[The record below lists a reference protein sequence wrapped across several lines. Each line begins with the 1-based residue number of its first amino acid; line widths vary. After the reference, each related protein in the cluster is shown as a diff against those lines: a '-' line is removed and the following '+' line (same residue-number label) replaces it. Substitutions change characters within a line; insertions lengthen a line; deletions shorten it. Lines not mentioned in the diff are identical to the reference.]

1 MIKRYVASLSLA
13 VLASAAPAWA
23 EWQVADNSGIQ
34 FVSIKNNTIGE
45 VSHFDMISGTV
56 GDQGAVE
63 VRVALDSVETN
74 IGIRNDRMKKM
85 LFEVGLY
92 PEAVITAQLSEETM
106 AAVGSSSGAAVP
118 VVLQIDLHGQVVSK
132 DAVLTVSATDAGGFS
147 ATTSQPILL
156 NAAEF
161 NLEDGVAALAERRRA
176 QCDQSGDTGDGV
188 TEFHEGRRRV
198 TLTAGRYK
206 PASRSVERSSVW

>member
-13 VLASAAPAWA
+13 VLASAAPTWA
-23 EWQVADNSGIQ
+23 EWQVADTSGIQ

-92 PEAVITAQLSEETM
+92 PEAVISAQFSPETV
-106 AAVGSSSGAAVP
+106 AVLGSSSGSAVP
-118 VVLQIDLHGQVVSK
+118 VVLQSDLHGQVVSK
-132 DAVLTVSATDAGGFS
+132 DAVLTVSATEVGFS

-161 NLEDGVAALAERRRA
+161 DLENGVAAL
-176 QCDQSGDTGDGV
+176 QSVAGLNAISRVIPV
-188 TEFHEGRRRV
+188 TVSLNFTKV
-198 TLTAGRYK
+198 AA
-206 PASRSVERSSVW
+206 ASP

>member
-1 MIKRYVASLSLA
+1 MIKRYVLSLSFA
-13 VLASAAPAWA
+13 ALASAAPAWA
-23 EWQVADNSGIQ
+23 EWQVADNSRIQ

-92 PEAVITAQLSEETM
+92 PEAVITAQLSEEAM
-106 AAVGSSSGAAVP
+106 AAAGSSSGAAVP

-147 ATTSQPILL
+147 ARHLSP
-156 NAAEF
+156 F
-161 NLEDGVAALAERRRA
+161 
-176 QCDQSGDTGDGV
+176 C
-188 TEFHEGRRRV
+188 
-198 TLTAGRYK
+198 
-206 PASRSVERSSVW
+206 

>member
-1 MIKRYVASLSLA
+1 MIKRYVVSLSLA
-13 VLASAAPAWA
+13 VLTSAVPAWA
-23 EWQVADNSGIQ
+23 EWQVADNSSIQ

-45 VSHFDMISGTV
+45 VSHFDMISGTLS
-56 GDQGAVE
+56 DQGAVE
-63 VRVALDSVETN
+63 VRVTLDSVETN

-92 PEAVITAQLSEETM
+92 PEAVISAQLSPETM
-106 AAVGSSSGAAVP
+106 AVLGSSSGSAVP

-132 DAVLTVSATDAGGFS
+132 DAVLTVSATDTGGFS

-161 NLEDGVAALAERRRA
+161 DLEDGVAAL
-176 QCDQSGDTGDGV
+176 QSVAGLNAISRVIPV
-188 TEFHEGRRRV
+188 TVSLNFTKV
-198 TLTAGRYK
+198 AAGS
-206 PASRSVERSSVW
+206 P

>member
-13 VLASAAPAWA
+13 ALVSAAPAWA
-23 EWQVADNSGIQ
+23 EWQVADNSSIQ

-92 PEAVITAQLSEETM
+92 PEAVITAQLSPETM
-106 AAVGSSSGAAVP
+106 AVLGSSSGAAVP

-132 DAVLTVSATDAGGFS
+132 DVVLTVSATDAGGFS
-147 ATTSQPILL
+147 VTTSQPILL
-156 NAAEF
+156 SAAEF
-161 NLEDGVAALAERRRA
+161 DLEDGVAAL
-176 QCDQSGDTGDGV
+176 QSVAGLNAISRVIPV
-188 TEFHEGRRRV
+188 TVSLNFTKV
-198 TLTAGRYK
+198 AA
-206 PASRSVERSSVW
+206 ASP

>member
-1 MIKRYVASLSLA
+1 MIKRYVLSLSFA
-13 VLASAAPAWA
+13 ALASAAPAWA
-23 EWQVADNSGIQ
+23 EWQVADNSRIQ

-63 VRVALDSVETN
+63 VRVTLDSVETN

-92 PEAVITAQLSEETM
+92 PEAVITAQLSEEAM
-106 AAVGSSSGAAVP
+106 AAAGSSSGAAVP

-161 NLEDGVAALAERRRA
+161 NLEDGVAAL
-176 QCDQSGDTGDGV
+176 QSVAGLNAISRVIPV
-188 TEFHEGRRRV
+188 TVSLNFTKV
-198 TLTAGRYK
+198 AA
-206 PASRSVERSSVW
+206 ASP

>member
-1 MIKRYVASLSLA
+1 MIKRYVVSLSVA

-23 EWQVADNSGIQ
+23 EWQVADNSSIQ

-45 VSHFDMISGTV
+45 VSHFDMIAGTV

-63 VRVALDSVETN
+63 MRVALDSVETN

-92 PEAVITAQLSEETM
+92 PEAVITAQLTPETL
-106 AAVGSSSGAAVP
+106 AVLGSTSGAAVP

-132 DAVLTVSATDAGGFS
+132 DAVLTVSATHAGGFS

-161 NLEDGVAALAERRRA
+161 DLEDGVAAL
-176 QCDQSGDTGDGV
+176 QSVAGLNAISRVIPV
-188 TEFHEGRRRV
+188 TVSLNFTKV
-198 TLTAGRYK
+198 AA
-206 PASRSVERSSVW
+206 ASP

>member
-1 MIKRYVASLSLA
+1 MIKRYVVSLSVA

-34 FVSIKNNTIGE
+34 FVSIKNNAIGE

-56 GDQGAVE
+56 GDQGAVK

-92 PEAVITAQLSEETM
+92 PEAVITAQLSPETM
-106 AAVGSSSGAAVP
+106 AVVGSSSGWAVP

-161 NLEDGVAALAERRRA
+161 NLEDGVAAL
-176 QCDQSGDTGDGV
+176 QSVAGLNAISRVIPV
-188 TEFHEGRRRV
+188 TVSLNFTRV
-198 TLTAGRYK
+198 AA
-206 PASRSVERSSVW
+206 ASP

>member
-1 MIKRYVASLSLA
+1 MIKLYVASLSLA
-13 VLASAAPAWA
+13 ALASAAPAWA
-23 EWQVADNSGIQ
+23 EWQVADNSSVQ

-92 PEAVITAQLSEETM
+92 PEAVITAQLSEEAM
-106 AAVGSSSGAAVP
+106 AAAGSSSGAAVP

-132 DAVLTVSATDAGGFS
+132 DAVLTVSAAAAGGFS

-161 NLEDGVAALAERRRA
+161 DLEDGVAAL
-176 QCDQSGDTGDGV
+176 QSVAGLNAISRVIPV
-188 TEFHEGRRRV
+188 TVSLNFTKV
-198 TLTAGRYK
+198 AA
-206 PASRSVERSSVW
+206 ASP

>member
-1 MIKRYVASLSLA
+1 MIKRYVALMSLA
-13 VLASAAPAWA
+13 VLASASPAWA

-45 VSHFDMISGTV
+45 VSHFEMISGTI

-92 PEAVITAQLSEETM
+92 PEAVITAQLSAEAM
-106 AAVGSSSGAAVP
+106 AAAGSSTGAAVP
-118 VVLQIDLHGQVVSK
+118 VVLQIDLHGQEVSK

-161 NLEDGVAALAERRRA
+161 DLENGIAAL
-176 QCDQSGDTGDGV
+176 QSVAGLNAISRV
-188 TEFHEGRRRV
+188 IPV
-198 TLTAGRYK
+198 TLSLNFTKVATAS
-206 PASRSVERSSVW
+206 P

>member
-1 MIKRYVASLSLA
+1 MIKRYVASLSAA
-13 VLASAAPAWA
+13 VLVSAAPAWA
-23 EWQVADNSGIQ
+23 EWQVADNSSIQ

-92 PEAVITAQLSEETM
+92 PEAEITAQLSPETM
-106 AAVGSSSGAAVP
+106 AVLGSSSGAAVP
-118 VVLQIDLHGQVVSK
+118 VVLQINLHGQMVSK
-132 DAVLTVSATDAGGFS
+132 DAVLTVSATHAGGFS

-161 NLEDGVAALAERRRA
+161 DLEDGVAAL
-176 QCDQSGDTGDGV
+176 QSVAGLNAISRVIPV
-188 TEFHEGRRRV
+188 TVSLNFTKV
-198 TLTAGRYK
+198 AA
-206 PASRSVERSSVW
+206 ASP

>member
-13 VLASAAPAWA
+13 VLASAAPTWA
-23 EWQVADNSGIQ
+23 EWQVADTSGIQ
-34 FVSIKNNTIGE
+34 FVSIKNDTIGE

-92 PEAVITAQLSEETM
+92 PEAVITAQLSPETV
-106 AAVGSSSGAAVP
+106 AVLGSSSGAAVP

-132 DAVLTVSATDAGGFS
+132 DAVLTVSATEVGLS

-161 NLEDGVAALAERRRA
+161 DLEDGVAAL
-176 QCDQSGDTGDGV
+176 QSVAGLNAISRVIPV
-188 TEFHEGRRRV
+188 TVSLNFTKV
-198 TLTAGRYK
+198 AA
-206 PASRSVERSSVW
+206 ASP

>member
-1 MIKRYVASLSLA
+1 MIKRYVVSLSLA
-13 VLASAAPAWA
+13 ALVSAAPAWA
-23 EWQVADNSGIQ
+23 EWQVADNSSIQ

-45 VSHFDMISGTV
+45 VSHFDMISGTL

-92 PEAVITAQLSEETM
+92 PEVVITAQLSPETM
-106 AAVGSSSGAAVP
+106 AVLGSSSGAVVP

-147 ATTSQPILL
+147 ATTCQPILL

-161 NLEDGVAALAERRRA
+161 DLEDGVAAL
-176 QCDQSGDTGDGV
+176 QSVAGLNAISRVIPV
-188 TEFHEGRRRV
+188 TVSLNFTKV
-198 TLTAGRYK
+198 AA
-206 PASRSVERSSVW
+206 ASP

>member
-23 EWQVADNSGIQ
+23 EWQVADNSRIQ

-45 VSHFDMISGTV
+45 TSHFDMISGTV

-92 PEAVITAQLSEETM
+92 PEAVITAQLSDEAM
-106 AAVGSSSGAAVP
+106 AAAGSSSGAAVP

-161 NLEDGVAALAERRRA
+161 ELENGVAAL
-176 QCDQSGDTGDGV
+176 QSVAGLNAISRVIPV
-188 TEFHEGRRRV
+188 TVALNF
-198 TLTAGRYK
+198 TKAA
-206 PASRSVERSSVW
+206 ASP

>member
-13 VLASAAPAWA
+13 VLASAAPTWA
-23 EWQVADNSGIQ
+23 EWQVADTSGIQ

-92 PEAVITAQLSEETM
+92 PEAVITAQLSPENM
-106 AAVGSSSGAAVP
+106 AVLGSSSEAAVP
-118 VVLQIDLHGQVVSK
+118 VLLQIDLHGQVVSK
-132 DAVLTVSATDAGGFS
+132 DAVLTVSATEVGFS

-161 NLEDGVAALAERRRA
+161 NLEDGVAAL
-176 QCDQSGDTGDGV
+176 QSVAGLNAISRVIPV
-188 TEFHEGRRRV
+188 TVSLNFTKV
-198 TLTAGRYK
+198 AA
-206 PASRSVERSSVW
+206 ASP

>member
-1 MIKRYVASLSLA
+1 
-13 VLASAAPAWA
+13 
-23 EWQVADNSGIQ
+23 
-34 FVSIKNNTIGE
+34 
-45 VSHFDMISGTV
+45 MISGTV

-92 PEAVITAQLSEETM
+92 PEAVITAQLSPETM
-106 AAVGSSSGAAVP
+106 AVLGSSSGAAVP

-132 DAVLTVSATDAGGFS
+132 DAVLTVSATEVGFS

-161 NLEDGVAALAERRRA
+161 DLEDGVTALQSVAGLNAISRVIPVTVSLNFTKVAA
-176 QCDQSGDTGDGV
+176 
-188 TEFHEGRRRV
+188 
-198 TLTAGRYK
+198 
-206 PASRSVERSSVW
+206 ASP

>member
-13 VLASAAPAWA
+13 ALVSAAPAWA
-23 EWQVADNSGIQ
+23 EWQVADNSDIQ
-34 FVSIKNNTIGE
+34 FVSIKNNAIGE
-45 VSHFDMISGTV
+45 VSRFDIISGTL

-92 PEAVITAQLSEETM
+92 PEAVITAQLSPETM
-106 AAVGSSSGAAVP
+106 AVLGSSSGSAVP

-132 DAVLTVSATDAGGFS
+132 DAVLTVSATHAGGFS

-161 NLEDGVAALAERRRA
+161 NLEDGVAAL
-176 QCDQSGDTGDGV
+176 QSVAGLNAISRVIPV
-188 TEFHEGRRRV
+188 TVPLNFTKV
-198 TLTAGRYK
+198 AA
-206 PASRSVERSSVW
+206 ASP

>member
-13 VLASAAPAWA
+13 ALASAAPAWA
-23 EWQVADNSGIQ
+23 EWQVADNSRIQ

-92 PEAVITAQLSEETM
+92 PEAVITAQLSEEAM
-106 AAVGSSSGAAVP
+106 AAVGIEQWGGCA
-118 VVLQIDLHGQVVSK
+118 GR
-132 DAVLTVSATDAGGFS
+132 ATDRFAWSGG
-147 ATTSQPILL
+147 
-156 NAAEF
+156 E
-161 NLEDGVAALAERRRA
+161 
-176 QCDQSGDTGDGV
+176 
-188 TEFHEGRRRV
+188 
-198 TLTAGRYK
+198 
-206 PASRSVERSSVW
+206 

>member
-13 VLASAAPAWA
+13 VLASASPAWA
-23 EWQVADNSGIQ
+23 EWQVADDSGIQ

-45 VSHFDMISGTV
+45 VSHFEMISGTI
-56 GDQGAVE
+56 GDQGEVE

-85 LFEVGLY
+85 LFEVGVY
-92 PEAVITAQLSEETM
+92 PEAVITAQLSAEAM

-132 DAVLTVSATDAGGFS
+132 DAVLTVSATDTGGFS

-161 NLEDGVAALAERRRA
+161 DLENGVAALQRVAGLNAISRVIP
-176 QCDQSGDTGDGV
+176 V
-188 TEFHEGRRRV
+188 TVSLNFTKV
-198 TLTAGRYK
+198 A
-206 PASRSVERSSVW
+206 ASP

>member
-1 MIKRYVASLSLA
+1 MIKRYVVSLSLA
-13 VLASAAPAWA
+13 VLTSAVPAWA
-23 EWQVADNSGIQ
+23 EWQVADNSSIQ

-45 VSHFDMISGTV
+45 ISHFDMISGTV

-92 PEAVITAQLSEETM
+92 PEAVITAQLTPETM
-106 AAVGSSSGAAVP
+106 AVLGSSSGAAVP

-161 NLEDGVAALAERRRA
+161 DLEDGVAAL
-176 QCDQSGDTGDGV
+176 QSVAGLNAISRVIPV
-188 TEFHEGRRRV
+188 TVSLNFTKV
-198 TLTAGRYK
+198 AAGS
-206 PASRSVERSSVW
+206 P

>member
-1 MIKRYVASLSLA
+1 MIKRYVASLSIA

-45 VSHFDMISGTV
+45 VSHFETISGTV
-56 GDQGAVE
+56 GDQGAVA

-92 PEAVITAQLSEETM
+92 PEAVITAQLSPETM
-106 AAVGSSSGAAVP
+106 AVLGSSSGAAVP

-161 NLEDGVAALAERRRA
+161 DLEDGVAAL
-176 QCDQSGDTGDGV
+176 QSVAGLNAISRVIPV
-188 TEFHEGRRRV
+188 TVSLNFTKV
-198 TLTAGRYK
+198 AA
-206 PASRSVERSSVW
+206 ASP

>member
-1 MIKRYVASLSLA
+1 MIKRYVLSLSFA
-13 VLASAAPAWA
+13 ALASAAPAWA
-23 EWQVADNSGIQ
+23 EWQVADNSHIQ

-92 PEAVITAQLSEETM
+92 PEAVITAQLSEEAM
-106 AAVGSSSGAAVP
+106 AAAGSSSRAAVP

-161 NLEDGVAALAERRRA
+161 NLEDGVAAL
-176 QCDQSGDTGDGV
+176 QSVAGLNAISRVIPV
-188 TEFHEGRRRV
+188 TVSLNFTKV
-198 TLTAGRYK
+198 AA
-206 PASRSVERSSVW
+206 ASP

>member
-1 MIKRYVASLSLA
+1 MIKRYVVSLSLA

-23 EWQVADNSGIQ
+23 EWQVADNSSVQ

-45 VSHFDMISGTV
+45 VSHFDMVSGTL

-92 PEAVITAQLSEETM
+92 PEAVITAQLSPETM
-106 AAVGSSSGAAVP
+106 AVLGSSSGSAVP
-118 VVLQIDLHGQVVSK
+118 VVLKIDLHGQVVSK

-161 NLEDGVAALAERRRA
+161 DLEDGVAAL
-176 QCDQSGDTGDGV
+176 QSVAGLNAISRVIPV
-188 TEFHEGRRRV
+188 TVSLNFTKV
-198 TLTAGRYK
+198 AA
-206 PASRSVERSSVW
+206 ASP

>member
-13 VLASAAPAWA
+13 ALVSAAPAWA
-23 EWQVADNSGIQ
+23 EWQVADNSDIQ
-34 FVSIKNNTIGE
+34 FVSIKNNAIGE
-45 VSHFDMISGTV
+45 VSRFDIISGTL

-92 PEAVITAQLSEETM
+92 PEAVITAQLSPETM
-106 AAVGSSSGAAVP
+106 AVLGSSSGSAVP

-132 DAVLTVSATDAGGFS
+132 DAVLTVSATHAGGFS

-161 NLEDGVAALAERRRA
+161 NLEDGVAAL
-176 QCDQSGDTGDGV
+176 QSVAGLNAISRVIPV
-188 TEFHEGRRRV
+188 TVSLNFTKV
-198 TLTAGRYK
+198 AA
-206 PASRSVERSSVW
+206 ASP

>member
-13 VLASAAPAWA
+13 VLASASPAWA

-45 VSHFDMISGTV
+45 VSHFEMISGTIS
-56 GDQGAVE
+56 DQGAVE

-92 PEAVITAQLSEETM
+92 PEAVITAQLSAEAM
-106 AAVGSSSGAAVP
+106 AALGSSSGAAVP
-118 VVLQIDLHGQVVSK
+118 VVLQIDLHGQEVSK

-161 NLEDGVAALAERRRA
+161 DLENGIAALQSVAGLNAISRVIPVTLSLNFTKVAA
-176 QCDQSGDTGDGV
+176 
-188 TEFHEGRRRV
+188 
-198 TLTAGRYK
+198 
-206 PASRSVERSSVW
+206 ASP

>member
-1 MIKRYVASLSLA
+1 MIKRYVASLSAA
-13 VLASAAPAWA
+13 VLVSAAPAWA
-23 EWQVADNSGIQ
+23 EWQVADNSSIQ
-34 FVSIKNNTIGE
+34 FVSIKNDTIGE

-92 PEAVITAQLSEETM
+92 PEAVITAQLSPETV
-106 AAVGSSSGAAVP
+106 AVLGSSSGAAVP

-132 DAVLTVSATDAGGFS
+132 DAVLTVSATEVGFS

-161 NLEDGVAALAERRRA
+161 DLEDGVTALQSVAGLNAISRVIPVTVSLNFTKVAA
-176 QCDQSGDTGDGV
+176 
-188 TEFHEGRRRV
+188 
-198 TLTAGRYK
+198 
-206 PASRSVERSSVW
+206 ASP

>member
-1 MIKRYVASLSLA
+1 MIKRYVASLSVAAL
-13 VLASAAPAWA
+13 VSAAPAWA
-23 EWQVADNSGIQ
+23 EWQVADNSSIQ

-45 VSHFDMISGTV
+45 VSHFDKIAGTV

-92 PEAVITAQLSEETM
+92 PEAVITAQLTPETM
-106 AAVGSSSGAAVP
+106 AVLGSSSGAAVP

-132 DAVLTVSATDAGGFS
+132 DAVLTVSATHAGGFS

-161 NLEDGVAALAERRRA
+161 DLEDGVAAL
-176 QCDQSGDTGDGV
+176 QSVAGLNAISRVIPV
-188 TEFHEGRRRV
+188 TVSLNFTKV
-198 TLTAGRYK
+198 AA
-206 PASRSVERSSVW
+206 ASP

>member
-13 VLASAAPAWA
+13 VFASAAPAWA
-23 EWQVADNSGIQ
+23 EWQVADNSSIQ
-34 FVSIKNNTIGE
+34 FVSIKNDTIGE

-92 PEAVITAQLSEETM
+92 PEAVITAQLSPETV
-106 AAVGSSSGAAVP
+106 AVLGSSSGAAVP

-132 DAVLTVSATDAGGFS
+132 DAVLTVSATEVGFS

-161 NLEDGVAALAERRRA
+161 DLEDGVTALQSVAGLNAISRVIPVTVSLNFTKVAA
-176 QCDQSGDTGDGV
+176 
-188 TEFHEGRRRV
+188 
-198 TLTAGRYK
+198 
-206 PASRSVERSSVW
+206 ASP

>member
-13 VLASAAPAWA
+13 ALASAAPAWA
-23 EWQVADNSGIQ
+23 EWQVADNSDIQ

-45 VSHFDMISGTV
+45 VSHFDMIAGTV

-92 PEAVITAQLSEETM
+92 PEAVITAQLSPETM
-106 AAVGSSSGAAVP
+106 AVLGSSSGSAVP

-147 ATTSQPILL
+147 ATTSRPILL

-161 NLEDGVAALAERRRA
+161 NLEDGVAAL
-176 QCDQSGDTGDGV
+176 QSVAGLAAISRVIPV
-188 TEFHEGRRRV
+188 T
-198 TLTAGRYK
+198 
-206 PASRSVERSSVW
+206 ASLNFTKVAAASP

>member
-1 MIKRYVASLSLA
+1 MIKRYVASLSAA
-13 VLASAAPAWA
+13 VLVSAAPAWA
-23 EWQVADNSGIQ
+23 EWQVADNSSIQ

-92 PEAVITAQLSEETM
+92 PEAVIMAQLSPETV
-106 AAVGSSSGAAVP
+106 AVLGSSSGAAVP

-132 DAVLTVSATDAGGFS
+132 DAVLTVSATEVGFS

-161 NLEDGVAALAERRRA
+161 DLEDGVAAL
-176 QCDQSGDTGDGV
+176 QSVAGLNAISRVIPV
-188 TEFHEGRRRV
+188 TVSLNFTKV
-198 TLTAGRYK
+198 AA
-206 PASRSVERSSVW
+206 ASP